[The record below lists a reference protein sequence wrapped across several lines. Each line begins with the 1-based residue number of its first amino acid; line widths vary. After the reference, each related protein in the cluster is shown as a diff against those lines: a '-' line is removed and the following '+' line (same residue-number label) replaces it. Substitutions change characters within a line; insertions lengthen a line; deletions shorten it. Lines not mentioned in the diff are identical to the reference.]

1 MSSYEDLREVNQRE
15 KEGRADSR
23 MALLALLEA
32 HFENLASAVVEAPL
46 LDATGELPVA
56 HLEDVSRPAIPM
68 KMM

>member
-1 MSSYEDLREVNQRE
+1 
-15 KEGRADSR
+15 

-32 HFENLASAVVEAPL
+32 HFENLASAVVKAPL

-56 HLEDVSRPAIPM
+56 HLEGVSRPAISM